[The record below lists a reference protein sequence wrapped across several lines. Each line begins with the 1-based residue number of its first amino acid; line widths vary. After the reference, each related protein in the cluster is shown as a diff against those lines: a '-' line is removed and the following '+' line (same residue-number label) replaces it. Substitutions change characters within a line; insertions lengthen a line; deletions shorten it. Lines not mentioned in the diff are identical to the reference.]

1 MDTDTENTEPAEAAE
16 SAEPAEA
23 ESSDAE
29 QLDEAGTSEEQDERD
44 VERLGAALAALDD
57 DAVRHGLAA
66 MSAQSRQELATQ
78 LNLPAAAS
86 HLGDA
91 LPSLVRRK
99 LAGATPQRQ
108 HAVASA
114 LTERTNSE
122 TIAALGDRSADP
134 SREDLLEVLPA
145 ILDEHGNQLVT
156 LMLATYAASDASCR
170 TAMRELLDTDERFAI
185 GEPAP
190 VPDAP
195 PALGVLART
204 RDDSDPE
211 RAAIREQRKAAK
223 AARKAANARD
233 REARA
238 NAEQKRRA
246 AAHRSKRHS

>member
-1 MDTDTENTEPAEAAE
+1 VDTDTENTEPAEGAE
-16 SAEPAEA
+16 AAEPAD
-23 ESSDAE
+23 SGDAE
-29 QLDEAGTSEEQDERD
+29 EHDEAGTSEEQDEHD

-57 DAVRHGLAA
+57 DAVRHELAA

-134 SREDLLEVLPA
+134 SRDDLLEVLPP

-170 TAMRELLDTDERFAI
+170 TVMRELLDTDERFAI

-223 AARKAANARD
+223 AARKAANTHE

-246 AAHRSKRHS
+246 AAHRSKRHT